1 MLQSAIV
8 HRQLFYTWSGLS
20 TEENLKTP
28 QTVVPDPI
36 SMGFS
41 GKSGILS
48 ARMFVTL
55 SLMKNI
61 CQPQR
66 AQSSQ
71 KEFCSMTCSPWTV
84 SDEPLLGQSES
95 SVSIRIF
102 RALRKNARQ
111 EPSHT
116 QRQLRQEN
124 AEP

>member
-1 MLQSAIV
+1 ML
-8 HRQLFYTWSGLS
+8 
-20 TEENLKTP
+20 
-28 QTVVPDPI
+28 
-36 SMGFS
+36 
-41 GKSGILS
+41 
-48 ARMFVTL
+48 VTL

-84 SDEPLLGQSES
+84 PDEPLLGQSES
-95 SVSIRIF
+95 CVSIRIF

-116 QRQLRQEN
+116 QRQLRQECGTVTTTCKDN
-124 AEP
+124 DENIKSGNLSGFSSG